1 MAKKT
6 VISIDT
12 KFPVA
17 FTGKK
22 KASKMACHGTLRVGK
37 KGIKWVA
44 SGAYQ
49 TQRKM
54 SWELFA
60 TIMEFDAC

>member
-1 MAKKT
+1 MARKT
-6 VISIDT
+6 VISIKT

-17 FTGKK
+17 FGKK
-22 KASKMACHGTLRVGK
+22 RASKMACHGTLRVGK
-37 KGIKWVA
+37 KGVEWVA

-60 TIMEFDAC
+60 TLMEFEAY